1 MHRFN
6 YFPSLEV
13 IGLKGTNIT
22 SNVCR
27 KGALGITLP
36 SVELQLKGVL
46 FYEGCTVLMLWRLLC
61 STLTLQRAKKRQND
75 HLSDSREGICTG
87 EINWEGDTDR

>member
-6 YFPSLEV
+6 YFPSREM
-13 IGLKGTNIT
+13 IGLKGTNNT

-27 KGALGITLP
+27 TGAFGITLP

-46 FYEGCTVLMLWRLLC
+46 FYEGCTVLTLWRRLC
-61 STLTLQRAKKRQND
+61 STLSLQRAKKRQND

-87 EINWEGDTDR
+87 ERNWERDTDR